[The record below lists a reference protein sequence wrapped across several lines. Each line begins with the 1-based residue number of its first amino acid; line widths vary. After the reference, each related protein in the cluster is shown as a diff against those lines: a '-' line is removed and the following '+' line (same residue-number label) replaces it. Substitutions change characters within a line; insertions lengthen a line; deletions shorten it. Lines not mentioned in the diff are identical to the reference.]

1 MCPSNRKA
9 KAKTD
14 PNQTPS
20 SGLIYYPLA
29 NQTLGYQGN
38 QEARMRTTGDLRKKL
53 ALLLIITVVAAT
65 TEMGPPRDSRQDHL
79 SLKSAP
85 LPIRFP
91 SPTQVVADFDG
102 DRLPDRAE
110 LSSNGFHKN
119 IHLTLSSSWV
129 TNLSFSTESYQQ
141 GSLHQQDID
150 HDSDND
156 LIWVSDQQPT
166 YTALWLNNG
175 TGEFIR
181 VAEPSAYVA
190 EIKSLIAHENQSG
203 FLASS
208 AGKQLLATGTGVY
221 SRLKQ
226 PEGRL
231 AVAPHSNMI
240 PRFSRNCAAEP
251 SPCITRYPKR
261 GPPAVLS

>member
-1 MCPSNRKA
+1 MCPSNR

-20 SGLIYYPLA
+20 SGLIYYSLA
-29 NQTLGYQGN
+29 NQALGYQGN
-38 QEARMRTTGDLRKKL
+38 QEARMRTTGDLRQKL

-65 TEMGPPRDSRQDHL
+65 TEMSPPRDSRQDHL

-181 VAEPSAYVA
+181 VAEPSTYVA
-190 EIKSLIAHENQSG
+190 EIKSLIDYESQSG
-203 FLASS
+203 FLVSS
-208 AGKQLLATGTGVY
+208 ASERLLAIGTNGF
-221 SRLKQ
+221 LL
-226 PEGRL
+226 L
-231 AVAPHSNMI
+231 ARSDPNPVAPYSIMLSA
-240 PRFSRNCAAEP
+240 FGRNCAAEL
-251 SPCITRYPKR
+251 SPCIARYPKR
-261 GPPAVLS
+261 GPPAGLS